1 MPSGLAVSVSSQ
13 VEWRF
18 HAVLGFVLLL
28 NTLITKISFSQPWGS
43 ETFTLGVLGM
53 AGLFLLYVAW
63 YRFTFDRKGLV
74 PWLDQWDNPAKSSK
88 KEFTVSLFVIIM
100 AYFIGQY
107 NFPLPNPTALILLL
121 IGLLM
126 LIHSIYVI
134 LSIGILADN

>member
-1 MPSGLAVSVSSQ
+1 MTVSNR

-28 NTLITKISFSQPWGS
+28 NTLVTKISFSQPWGS
-43 ETFTLGVLGM
+43 ESFTLGVLSV
-53 AGLFLLYVAW
+53 AGLFFLYVAW
-63 YRFTFDRKGLV
+63 YRITFDRKGLI
-74 PWLDQWDNPAKSSK
+74 PWLDQWDNPAKSSAN
-88 KEFTVSLFVIIM
+88 EFAVSLFVIIM
-100 AYFIGQY
+100 AYYIGR
-107 NFPLPNPTALILLL
+107 NNLPLPNPTALILLL